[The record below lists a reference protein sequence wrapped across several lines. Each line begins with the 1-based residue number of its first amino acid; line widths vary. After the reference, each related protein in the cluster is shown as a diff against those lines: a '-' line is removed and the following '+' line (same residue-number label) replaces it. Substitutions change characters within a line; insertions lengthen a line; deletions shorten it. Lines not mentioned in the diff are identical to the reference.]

1 MKQAEEQ
8 LRVKKIVKSGAKTLE
23 EKIDQKYK
31 ELLTKKILK
40 NSLKQKDFF
49 FKLVAKPSSYQ
60 SLFRFQ
66 A

>member
-49 FKLVAKPSSYQ
+49 LVNGI
-60 SLFRFQ
+60 
-66 A
+66 